1 MTKEAKETHPIEPS
15 PAVCKTCNIQLL
27 KIAKELNIPY
37 ENLKILEQPNRV
49 INVNFPVRMDDGKV
63 RIFNGY
69 RVQYSNARG
78 PTKGGLRFHPQVDL
92 DEVTLLAFLMSLKC
106 AVVDIPYGGAKG
118 GVIVDPKVISKGELE
133 RMSRAFIREI
143 APFIG
148 SDQDIPAP
156 DVNTTPEI
164 MAWMLDEYEKI
175 VQRKAPGVITGKPLE
190 VGGSKGRL
198 YSTSL
203 GGAFVLREYMKKTN
217 LKKDNEEIKV
227 AVQGFGNV
235 GYHIARILHEWKFC
249 VVSVSDSKGAIY
261 DDTGLDIPKV
271 NAYKEKNG
279 TLKGF
284 PGSKY
289 ITNEDL
295 LWLSVDVLVP
305 AALENAIHKDN
316 ANKIKAKLILELA
329 NAPVTPEADAILNK
343 RNIPILPDILS
354 NSGGVAVSYLEWV
367 QNLQNYY
374 WEEDEINA
382 KLEKLMVKAFE
393 DVYTFATNKKTS
405 FRTSAYGLAIKRILK
420 AEEMRGRITLKQV
433 K

>member
-1 MTKEAKETHPIEPS
+1 MVKEAKETHPTEPS

-27 KIAKELNIPY
+27 KVARELKIPY
-37 ENLKILEQPNRV
+37 DNLKILEQPKRV
-49 INVNFPVRMDDGKV
+49 INVNFPVRMDNGKV
-63 RIFNGY
+63 RVFNGY

-118 GVIVDPKVISKGELE
+118 GVIVDPKTISKAELE
-133 RMSRAFIREI
+133 RISRAFITEI

-148 SDQDIPAP
+148 PDQDIPAP

-190 VGGSKGRL
+190 VGGSKGRM

-203 GGAFVLREYMKKTN
+203 GGAFVLREYMKNTKMS
-217 LKKDNEEIKV
+217 KDIKI
-227 AVQGFGNV
+227 AIQGFGNV

-249 VVSVSDSKGAIY
+249 VVAVSDSKGAIY
-261 DDTGLDIPKV
+261 NPKGLDIPKV
-271 NAYKEKNG
+271 NLYKEKYG

-284 PGSKY
+284 SGAKY
-289 ITNEDL
+289 ITNENL
-295 LWLSVDVLVP
+295 LELSVDVLVP
-305 AALENAIHKDN
+305 AALENAIHKGN
-316 ANKIKAKLILELA
+316 ASKIKAKVILELA
-329 NAPVTPEADAILNK
+329 NAPVTTEADEILNK
-343 RNIPILPDILS
+343 KNTVVIPDILA

-374 WEEDEINA
+374 WEESDVNNR
-382 KLEKLMVKAFE
+382 LEKLMVKAFD
-393 DVYTFATNKKTS
+393 DVYTFATKEKIS
-405 FRTSAYGLAIKRILK
+405 FRTSAYGLAINRVLK
-420 AEEMRGRITLKQV
+420 AEEIKGHITLKGN
-433 K
+433 